1 MSDFGTNCQHVKG
14 EAIKNALSGG
24 LGNPYPGSGGK
35 EMLPRHDASLGELFA
50 EQAARTP
57 HIVAVVDEDL
67 GDSLSYAEVDRI
79 SDGIADALRAQRGR
93 VSEWVSLAKE
103 SSMCKLLG
111 LLGVLKAGISV
122 PARYVTIILWIGE
135 LVTSGHPKTLL
146 LNKGVA
152 LESSEYTPACSASE
166 QHGREADRRSPRSD
180 APRAVRLLHVNAV
193 DSVSCSQHI
202 GLAAPAAA
210 VDPEGRARRPE
221 GGHTATPMDLGQ
233 LAGPVS
239 APRSQGPTFPAHSP
253 SALVQS
259 PRRTPVL
266 VPVSDGTDAQPED
279 RAIVPPYGNVPARI
293 CGLTRTETVV
303 ARLVA
308 EGMTNK
314 EIADFLV
321 LSVHTVGTHVRSSFT
336 KLNVTNRVALAREII
351 LYDCAQQSASALA

>member
-1 MSDFGTNCQHVKG
+1 MSDFGANCKHVKG
-14 EAIKNALSGG
+14 EAVMNTLSGG
-24 LGNPYPGSGGK
+24 LGNSYPGSGDG
-35 EMLPRHDASLGELFA
+35 EMLPRCDASLGELFA

-57 HIVAVVDEDL
+57 HIAAVVDEDS
-67 GDSLSYAEVDRI
+67 GTFLSYAEVDRI
-79 SDGIADALRAQRGR
+79 SDGIADALRAKRGR
-93 VSEWVSLAKE
+93 ASEWVSLANE
-103 SSMCKLLG
+103 SSMGKLLD

-146 LNKGVA
+146 LNKGVT

-166 QHGREADRRSPRSD
+166 EHGREADRRSPRSD
-180 APRAVRLLHVNAV
+180 APRAVRLPHVNVV

-202 GLAAPAAA
+202 ERAAPAGA
-210 VDPEGRARRPE
+210 VDPKSRVRHLE
-221 GGHTATPMDLGQ
+221 GGHMATPVNLGQ
-233 LAGPVS
+233 LAGPIS
-239 APRSQGPTFPAHSP
+239 APRSQGPTFPTHSP
-253 SALVQS
+253 SALLQS

-266 VPVSDGTDAQPED
+266 VPVSDETDAQLED
-279 RAIVPPYGNVPARI
+279 RAIVPPYATVPAKI
-293 CGLTRTETVV
+293 CDLTRAETVV

-314 EIADFLV
+314 EIADLLV

-351 LYDCAQQSASALA
+351 LHDCAQQSAIGLS